1 MRSASPVCVTFRRCA
16 AKSNSSVATA
26 STPANA
32 IRIRFSSD
40 GQSILGM
47 TKTLEKVFGRSTDTA
62 SCEMFELTGFGV
74 QLLEQPLF

>member
-1 MRSASPVCVTFRRCA
+1 
-16 AKSNSSVATA
+16 
-26 STPANA
+26 
-32 IRIRFSSD
+32 
-40 GQSILGM
+40 M